1 MKLKPPREKQIFF
14 VSNNL
19 AYKLWPDLFINEH
32 GRLESTVSE
41 LIFPSKKKII
51 CGIIYKHP
59 GLKIYYFNAKYL
71 TPLVAKILP
80 EEKTCLLMGDF
91 NTNLLNTDIDHDGS
105 DFYDILSSIFFA
117 PYSQQSW
124 QKTLKSSLIIFFSNP
139 IEINTFSSNLTLQ
152 ILVHL
157 TLLLISKDFYHKNF
171 INSKNVFEQN
181 YR

>member
-1 MKLKPPREKQIFF
+1 
-14 VSNNL
+14 
-19 AYKLWPDLFINEH
+19 
-32 GRLESTVSE
+32 
-41 LIFPSKKKII
+41 
-51 CGIIYKHP
+51 
-59 GLKIYYFNAKYL
+59 
-71 TPLVAKILP
+71 
-80 EEKTCLLMGDF
+80 MGDF

-105 DFYDILSSIFFA
+105 DFYDIFSSIFFA

-124 QKTLKSSLIIFFSNP
+124 QKTLKSSLIIFFSNS